1 MPAKR
6 VKKLL
11 SGDPLHIASIAEIP
25 LGREMAHA
33 INAFKTAGGFQRL
46 GHRVTLIC
54 QPPRS
59 GSVERALAMYGE
71 MGLEVRLLEPEP
83 LLNEED
89 VSRRFSQSGVEIAR
103 KLGCDFLYA
112 RNFHAGLYG
121 PRAGIATVIETHA
134 HVGDQRPLLDE
145 VFRATRDASAR
156 LDGIVT
162 IAPALRDEYVR
173 RGADPASVHIVADA
187 ADPEIFER
195 PRDTHEGLGERRA
208 APIALYAGH
217 LYEYKGI
224 STILLAASLL
234 GGVKF
239 ELLGGTREDIE
250 RVRGQAAGLANVSVP
265 GRVPHHQV
273 AARLWEADV
282 LLLPPSADHPSALW
296 TSPVKLA
303 EYLCARRPIAAS
315 AIQGLKNWV
324 DAPAVAWFRPDDGDD
339 LAACIQRLLAETSD
353 QAHVREDAQS
363 RLAQRFTY
371 ANRAKAILEAAR
383 ASAARGS

>member
-11 SGDPLHIASIAEIP
+11 SGEPLHVASIAEMP

-46 GHRVTLIC
+46 GHRVTIIC
-54 QPPRS
+54 QPPQS

-71 MGLEVRLLEPEP
+71 MGLEVHLLQPEAV
-83 LLNEED
+83 LNED
-89 VSRRFSQSGVEIAR
+89 DASRRFSQSGAEVAR

-112 RNFHAGLYG
+112 RNFYAGLFG
-121 PRAGIATVIETHA
+121 PRAGIPTVIETHA
-134 HVGDQRPLLDE
+134 HVGDDRPLLDE
-145 VFRATRDASAR
+145 VFRATRDPSAR

-162 IAPALRDEYVR
+162 IAPALRDEYIR

-195 PRDTHEGLGERRA
+195 PRDTHDNLRA
-208 APIALYAGH
+208 SRATPLALYAGH

-234 GGVKF
+234 PHVKF
-239 ELLGGTREDIE
+239 ELLGGTRADIE
-250 RVRGQAAGLANVSVP
+250 RVTAQAAALPNVSLL

-273 AARLWEADV
+273 AARLWESDV

-315 AIQGLKNWV
+315 SIQGLKNWV

-339 LAACIQRLLAETSD
+339 LALCIKTLLAETP
-353 QAHVREDAQS
+353 AQS
-363 RLAQRFTY
+363 TAREAAQTTLAHTFTY
-371 ANRAKAILEAAR
+371 ANRAASILSAAR
-383 ASAARGS
+383 ASASRP